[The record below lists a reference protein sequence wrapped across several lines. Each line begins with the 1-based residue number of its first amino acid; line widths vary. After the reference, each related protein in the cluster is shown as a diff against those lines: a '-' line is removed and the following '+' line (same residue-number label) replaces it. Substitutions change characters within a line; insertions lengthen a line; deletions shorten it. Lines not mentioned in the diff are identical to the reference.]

1 MEHPPTSSAIADPA
15 ADIASLRQRL
25 DEAARLMSAYRVKAH
40 ALDRELDATRER
52 LSKSRASHKAIIAER
67 DATIEDRDITI
78 TAICSELAEARKD
91 RVSIVAFLS
100 AEAKR
105 IDDAAERVDDEDH
118 GVTGKR
124 LRAQASIGRTWTA
137 QIERGDDRQ
146 GGE

>member
-1 MEHPPTSSAIADPA
+1 MEHPPTSSAFADPA

-40 ALDRELDATRER
+40 ALDRELDATRGR

-67 DATIEDRDITI
+67 DATI

-91 RVSIVAFLS
+91 RASIVAFLA
-100 AEAKR
+100 AEAGR
-105 IDDAAERVDDEDH
+105 FDDAARGISAESSYSTAVSHIHERL
-118 GVTGKR
+118 VT
-124 LRAQASIGRTWTA
+124 RASLCRTLAA